1 MELEEGKVTSA
12 AARILALAIKKKI
25 RNLGNQVR
33 NSNDIEKKIDLIS
46 KQNAALAALI
56 LTGISVS
63 GEGLLSKAGI
73 ISGMFTEEENG
84 FE

>member
-1 MELEEGKVTSA
+1 MKLEEGKITSA

-33 NSNDIEKKIDLIS
+33 NSNDIEKKIDLVS

-73 ISGMFTEEENG
+73 ISGMFTEEEN
-84 FE
+84 EVE

>member
-1 MELEEGKVTSA
+1 MKLEEGKVTSA